1 MHSLDILELFW
12 LVPITLEHNIL
23 IIIYTYIMAI
33 MDEYF
38 LALMNECFEY
48 YIDFFHFFSFI
59 LTYVLRFIYM
69 NFYAYFERD
78 FFFLR

>member
-48 YIDFFHFFSFI
+48 YIDFFHFFFI
-59 LTYVLRFIYM
+59 HSYIRIKVYLY
-69 NFYAYFERD
+69 E
-78 FFFLR
+78 FLCIF